1 MAEQIIP
8 DDVRDFILR
17 HIDSV
22 AQLEALLLLHGSP
35 NGIWDTASMTKRLY
49 TSEAEIAGLL
59 APLVEDGLLS
69 VSGGI
74 YRCDCVEEHRD
85 VVIRVAAIYSRHL
98 IAVTDM
104 IHGKARRMRRVANAF
119 KFGTDR

>member
-59 APLVEDGLLS
+59 APLVEAGLLS

-74 YRCDCVEEHRD
+74 SFAE
-85 VVIRVAAIYSRHL
+85 
-98 IAVTDM
+98 
-104 IHGKARRMRRVANAF
+104 ANPTR
-119 KFGTDR
+119 G